1 MRRRVKQHGYKQEM
15 RGIEA
20 ERIEKI
26 IASYVHNP
34 RDRKVLRLAL
44 LHEVSYTRISQRQD
58 LEVSSRTVQTIM
70 NRWMP
75 VIRAHL

>member
-1 MRRRVKQHGYKQEM
+1 MRRRVKKHDYKGMM

-20 ERIEKI
+20 EKIESVI
-26 IASYVHNP
+26 TSYVHNP
-34 RDRKVLRLAL
+34 RDRKVLKLAL

-58 LEVSSRTVQTIM
+58 LEVSSRTVQEIM

-75 VIRAHL
+75 VIMAHL

>member
-1 MRRRVKQHGYKQEM
+1 M
-15 RGIEA
+15 RGIDA
-20 ERIEKI
+20 EHIEKVI
-26 IASYVHNP
+26 SSYVHNQ

-58 LEVSSRTVQTIM
+58 LEVSSRTVQEIM

-75 VIRAHL
+75 VIIKHL